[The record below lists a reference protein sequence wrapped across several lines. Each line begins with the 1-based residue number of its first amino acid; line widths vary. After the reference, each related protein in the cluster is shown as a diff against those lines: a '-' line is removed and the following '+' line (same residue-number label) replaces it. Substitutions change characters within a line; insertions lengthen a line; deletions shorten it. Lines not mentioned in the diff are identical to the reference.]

1 VTQIAP
7 PRPAQPAFSEENS
20 PEAMGFWRN
29 LVAAASYDFQP
40 IVNVH
45 SGVCYGLE
53 ALLRGLEE
61 FGFTSVE
68 AMFARAEAD
77 GVVAEVEAML
87 IGKAIDRFMSLALP
101 VTAHLFCNLNERGL
115 RNPGDLAGSVSRL
128 CAAKGLPP
136 GMLCLEISET
146 AISGSKDVV
155 RRRAQELQ
163 DAGLAIAFDDF
174 GRGDS
179 GLQLVY
185 DVVPRFLKIDELF
198 IHKLTTD
205 PKRKAFVAGL
215 IRLAHQIG
223 VTVIAEGV
231 ETEAEFLACL
241 EIGCD
246 LAQGRFIQPPTLD
259 PLRLTERYGAI
270 ETLVERQRRQDGD
283 KAGTL
288 ASHLEDLP
296 TVHFDADLVTAVELF
311 RLNPD
316 LDFLPVVNAA
326 REPMGIIR
334 ERRLK
339 SLLFTQYG
347 WHLLRNSHY
356 RRRIGDLVEPCP
368 VVDMHFPIEKLVSS
382 YASDAGEEGLIII
395 KDMRYAGFL
404 SSRALLRVVAA
415 AELATARDQSPLTR
429 LPGNNLIYGFVSRVL
444 GKPDDPVALAYF
456 DFDHFKPFNDKFGFR
471 QGDRAI
477 LLFADLMRSHLPT
490 DGCFIGHVGGDDF
503 FAGFF
508 DQAVDDAVNLTRSL
522 LAKFEEGI
530 RSFYDAESRAN
541 GYLESV
547 DRDGAPRRFPL
558 MTVSA
563 VLLTLPKGRS
573 LAGVDDVITG
583 IADAKKA
590 AKHAPDHLA
599 IVQGLSI

>member
-1 VTQIAP
+1 
-7 PRPAQPAFSEENS
+7 
-20 PEAMGFWRN
+20 MWRG
-29 LVAAASYDFQP
+29 LVAATSYDFQP

-61 FGFTSVE
+61 CGFASVDE
-68 AMFARAEAD
+68 LFAQAEAD
-77 GVVAEVEAML
+77 GVSAEVEALL
-87 IGKAIDRFMSLALP
+87 IGKAIDRFMSLSLP
-101 VTAHLFCNLNERGL
+101 ATAHLFCNLNERALSGES
-115 RNPGDLAGSVSRL
+115 DLARSVSRL
-128 CAAKGLPP
+128 CAAKGLPT

-146 AISGSKDVV
+146 AASGFKEIV
-155 RRRAQELQ
+155 RRRAQELRE
-163 DAGLAIAFDDF
+163 AGLAVAVDDF

-179 GLQLVY
+179 GLQLIY
-185 DVVPRFLKIDELF
+185 DLVPRFLKIDEWF
-198 IHKLTTD
+198 IRKLTGD
-205 PKRKAFVAGL
+205 PKRKGFVAGL
-215 IRLAHQIG
+215 IRLVHQIG
-223 VTVIAEGV
+223 VTVVAEGV

-246 LAQGRFIQPPTLD
+246 LAQGRFIQPPTRD
-259 PLRLTERYGAI
+259 PLKLVDRYGAI
-270 ETLVERQRRQDGD
+270 EAVVDRQRRADGD

-288 ASHLEDLP
+288 SGHLEALP
-296 TVHFDADLVTAVELF
+296 TVRFDADLVSAVELF
-311 RLNPD
+311 RQNPD

-326 REPMGIIR
+326 EEPLGIIR
-334 ERRLK
+334 ERKLK

-368 VVDMHFPIEKLVSS
+368 VVDMHFPIEKLVAS
-382 YASDAGEEGLIII
+382 YATDAGEEGLIVI

-415 AELATARDQSPLTR
+415 VELATARDQSPLTR

-444 GKPDDPVALAYF
+444 GKSAEAFALAYF

-477 LLFADLMRSHLPT
+477 LLFADLMRSQLPT

-503 FAGFF
+503 FAGFY
-508 DQAVDDAVNLTRSL
+508 DHAVDDAATLTRAL

-530 RSFYDAESRAN
+530 RAFYDADSRAN

-563 VLLTLPKGRS
+563 VLLTLPKGRP
-573 LAGVDDVITG
+573 LAGVDDVIAR

-599 IVQGLSI
+599 LVDGLSR